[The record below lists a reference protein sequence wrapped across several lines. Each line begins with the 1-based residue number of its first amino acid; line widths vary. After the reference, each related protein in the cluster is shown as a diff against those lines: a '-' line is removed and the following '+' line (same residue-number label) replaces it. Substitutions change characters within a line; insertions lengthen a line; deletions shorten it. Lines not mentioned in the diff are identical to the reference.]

1 MSEQEYD
8 KEEAKE
14 RMAKELTGYSTPAEL
29 LGYMPEDN
37 TIPKSRY
44 RKPLM
49 PLKGCFEDYT
59 SELTDVSSPCE
70 RLDPQYQAFLD
81 SKQPIFSQKGGIDV
95 NAFREWSEALDRDKE
110 WIEKTEKEL
119 F

>member
-1 MSEQEYD
+1 MSTRNGI
-8 KEEAKE
+8 KNSF
-14 RMAKELTGYSTPAEL
+14 R
-29 LGYMPEDN
+29 
-37 TIPKSRY
+37 
-44 RKPLM
+44 
-49 PLKGCFEDYT
+49 DYVVDF
-59 SELTDVSSPCE
+59 DVSSQCE

-110 WIEKTEKEL
+110 WIEETEKRL